1 MAAVPHHHGALIRVR
16 GLLIVAIALPVSAR
30 GQWPSCVDRV
40 SQSDLTRVPVYL
52 VAEPADTARSTLATA
67 DALLRAVADRM
78 RATMGGT
85 LDQLPSG
92 DSVHHWYTESRG
104 MTIAVADD
112 GRFVWGRQRA
122 RSEIPSP
129 RSEELLV
136 AALSAAR
143 DAGERL
149 PRDSS
154 ASTVAVELTLR
165 HPTVRRDGTLEPIS
179 VTRAV
184 PVFTTVVPREEPARA
199 IRAPRVNAPRSADLG
214 GAHGVIRMRFVVDT
228 AGRIDMNTVQ
238 VEWPA
243 HVPYPTGELLSN
255 YRDFVS
261 EVTSALRNARYHA
274 ARAGGCKVR
283 AEIIQ
288 PFEFQ
293 PR

>member
-1 MAAVPHHHGALIRVR
+1 MRARVLVAVAAI
-16 GLLIVAIALPVSAR
+16 PVSAD
-30 GQWPSCVDRV
+30 GQAHSCVDRV
-40 SQSDLTRVPVYL
+40 SQSGLTRVPVYV

-67 DALLRAVADRM
+67 DALLLAVAQRM
-78 RATMGGT
+78 RAALGGT
-85 LDQLPSG
+85 LDQLPPG

-104 MTIAVADD
+104 MTIAVAHD

-165 HPTVRRDGTLEPIS
+165 RPAVQRDGTLAPIS

-184 PVFTTVVPREEPARA
+184 PVFTTVVPREEPVRPV
-199 IRAPRVNAPRSADLG
+199 RAPRVNYPKSAGLG
-214 GAHGVIRMRFVVDT
+214 GARGVIRMRFVVDT
-228 AGRIDMNTVQ
+228 AGRVDMNTVQ
-238 VEWPA
+238 DEWPA
-243 HVPYPTGELLSN
+243 HVPYPTGELLSY

-274 ARAGGCKVR
+274 GRAGGCKIRTEV
-283 AEIIQ
+283 IQ
-288 PFEFQ
+288 PFELQ

>member
-1 MAAVPHHHGALIRVR
+1 MRSHILLAAA
-16 GLLIVAIALPVSAR
+16 AALPVSAD
-30 GQWPSCVDRV
+30 GQAPACVDRV

-67 DALLRAVADRM
+67 EALLLAVSERM
-78 RATMGGT
+78 RAALGGT
-85 LDQLPSG
+85 PDQLPPG

-104 MTIAVADD
+104 MTIAVAHD

-129 RSEELLV
+129 RSEEVLV

-165 HPTVRRDGTLEPIS
+165 RPTVRRDGTLDSIS

-184 PVFTTVVPREEPARA
+184 PVFTTVVPREEPVRPL
-199 IRAPRVNAPRSADLG
+199 RAPRVSYPRSARLG
-214 GAHGVIRMRFVVDT
+214 GARGLIRMRFVVDT
-228 AGRIDMNTVQ
+228 AGRVDMNTVQ
-238 VEWPA
+238 DEWPA
-243 HVPYPTGELLSN
+243 QVPYPTGELLSY

-261 EVTSALRNARYHA
+261 EVTSALRHARYHA
-274 ARAGGCKVR
+274 ARVGGCKIR
-283 AEIIQ
+283 TEITQ
-288 PFEFQ
+288 PFEFHL
-293 PR
+293 R